1 MAYPVSFSAEYGTG
15 ERSRGLAVLGIL
27 WMVKTILLIPH
38 AIVLFFVYLA
48 ALVVGWVGYFIVL
61 FTGKRLPGGIQ
72 DFLANT
78 IGWMQ
83 RLQAWTYSLT
93 DAYPPF
99 EMDPASYPVQFAV
112 TDDSPDRNR
121 GLALAGILALK
132 WIIVIPHLIIVW
144 ALGIGAVVAGWIGY
158 WIIAFTGQ
166 ANQGIHEYIEGVTR
180 WTGRVLAWV
189 AGLTDEY
196 PPFTLDVSG

>member
-1 MAYPVSFSAEYGTG
+1 MAYPVSFSADYGDG
-15 ERSRGLAVLGIL
+15 ERSRGLAVAGIFWL
-27 WMVKTILLIPH
+27 KGVLLLPH
-38 AIVLFFVYLA
+38 AVVLFFLYLV
-48 ALVVGWVGYFIVL
+48 ALFVGWVGYFIVL
-61 FTGKRLPGGIQ
+61 FTGKRLPDGIQ
-72 DFLANT
+72 NLLANT

-83 RLQAWTYSLT
+83 RMQAWIYSLA

-121 GLALAGILALK
+121 WLGLAGVLGLKFLLA
-132 WIIVIPHLIIVW
+132 IPHLIVVW
-144 ALGIGAVVAGWIGY
+144 ALSIGVAIAGWIGY

-180 WTGRVLAWV
+180 WSSRVLAWI

-196 PPFTLDVSG
+196 PPFTLDVDA